1 MGNDMTKLIASDY
14 SILANPAVIA
24 VNQDPLGVAATYRWT
39 RNNVQLWSG
48 PLVSTSGSSVNDQV
62 VALYNNGASSTTV
75 SVSLSDIFGS
85 ASVPSGQFEIRDLW
99 GSRLSNSQAQT
110 ILNNGAESNPSWL
123 YNATAKPYSTGLSQ
137 GDSMLLGTS
146 IGTVTGPS
154 GTISESVPGDGCRLF
169 RLRAVSGTTP
179 PSSLTSTSQTT
190 ATASSTSPSQPQ
202 QTQWGQCGGQ
212 GWNGPTQCQSP
223 YTCQEQNRK
232 PDPNLPP
239 FFHL

>member
-1 MGNDMTKLIASDY
+1 MTKLIASDY

-48 PLVSTSGSSVNDQV
+48 PLVSTSGSSVHDQV
-62 VALYNNGASSTTV
+62 VALYNNGGSSTTV

-85 ASVPSGQFEIRDLW
+85 SSVPSGQFEIRDLW

-110 ILNNGAESNPSWL
+110 ILNNGAAANPSLL
-123 YNATAKPYSTGLSQ
+123 YNATAKPYSSGLAQ

-146 IGTVTGPS
+146 IGSVTGPS
-154 GTISESVPGDGCRLF
+154 GSISASVPGDGCRLL
-169 RLRAVSGTTP
+169 RLRAVSGSSTP
-179 PSSLTSTSQTT
+179 LSTASETATST
-190 ATASSTSPSQPQ
+190 APSQPL

-212 GWNGPTQCQSP
+212 GWSGSTECQSP
-223 YTCQEQNRK
+223 YTCQVQNSK
-232 PDPNLPP
+232 
-239 FFHL
+239 F